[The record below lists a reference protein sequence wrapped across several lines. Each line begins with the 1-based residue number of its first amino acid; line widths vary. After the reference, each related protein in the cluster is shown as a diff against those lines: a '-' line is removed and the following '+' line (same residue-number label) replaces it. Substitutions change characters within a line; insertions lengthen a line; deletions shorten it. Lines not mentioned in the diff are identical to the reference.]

1 MDFTLTADGAAADV
15 RLRAAGTHN
24 IYNALAAAAA
34 ALAVGMPL
42 DAVKF
47 GLDDFS
53 PVAMRSEIKEVEGRT
68 VLADYYNANPASME
82 AALGHAGFAFPGQEI
97 DRRARRHARA
107 WARPPRTP
115 TGKSAGR
122 AARSGVDIVITLGA
136 LAKHIGEGAVEGGMP
151 QERVFEAP
159 AHAEAAELLKK
170 LSGPGDVSPDQGL
183 AGHEDGKDPGGVLM
197 LYHLLYPLRDKFGGF
212 NVFRYITFR
221 SAGAV
226 LTALLVSFIL
236 APSMIAWLRR
246 LKVGQHVRD
255 DGPQTHLTKQGT
267 PTMGGLLIIA
277 ALVSSV
283 LLWSDLTN
291 KYVWVVLFA
300 TLAFGGI
307 GFWDDYLKVVKK
319 RSTGLRAVQKFGL
332 QIAASLAIG
341 IFPLLQPE
349 RPEQHHPVRAVHES
363 SCSSIWAGFTFPL
376 WSVVIVGSSNAV
388 NLTDGLDGL
397 AIGLV
402 GIASTANAVIV
413 YLGGN
418 KIIADYLKI
427 LYIPGSGE
435 LAIFC
440 GAMLGA
446 SLGFLWYN
454 AHPAEVFMGDVGS
467 LSLGGA
473 LGTLAVVTKH
483 ELILVIVGGIFVAE
497 TVSVMLQ
504 VASYKLTGKRIFKMA
519 PVHHHFEQIGWPESK
534 VIVRFWIVGIILAL
548 ISIGSLKLR

>member
-1 MDFTLTADGAAADV
+1 
-15 RLRAAGTHN
+15 
-24 IYNALAAAAA
+24 
-34 ALAVGMPL
+34 
-42 DAVKF
+42 
-47 GLDDFS
+47 
-53 PVAMRSEIKEVEGRT
+53 
-68 VLADYYNANPASME
+68 
-82 AALGHAGFAFPGQEI
+82 
-97 DRRARRHARA
+97 
-107 WARPPRTP
+107 
-115 TGKSAGR
+115 
-122 AARSGVDIVITLGA
+122 
-136 LAKHIGEGAVEGGMP
+136 
-151 QERVFEAP
+151 
-159 AHAEAAELLKK
+159 
-170 LSGPGDVSPDQGL
+170 
-183 AGHEDGKDPGGVLM
+183 M
-197 LYHLLYPLRDKFGGF
+197 LYHLLYPLRDAFSGF

-226 LTALLVSFIL
+226 LTALIVSFL
-236 APSMIAWLRR
+236 LGPSMIAWLRR
-246 LKVGQHVRD
+246 LKVGQQVRG

-277 ALVSSV
+277 SLATSV

-319 RSTGLRAVQKFGL
+319 HSTGLRAFQKFGL

-341 IFPLLQPE
+341 IFLYKFSGDHEATFLSVPFMKSLLLDLGWFYVPF
-349 RPEQHHPVRAVHES
+349 VA
-363 SCSSIWAGFTFPL
+363 
-376 WSVVIVGSSNAV
+376 VVIVGSSNAV

-402 GIASTANAVIV
+402 GIAATANAVIV

-435 LAIFC
+435 LVIFC

-483 ELILVIVGGIFVAE
+483 ELILVVVGGIFVAE
-497 TVSVMLQ
+497 TLSVILQ
-504 VASYKLTGKRIFKMA
+504 VASYKLTGKRVFRMA
-519 PVHHHFEQIGWPESK
+519 PIHHHFEQIGWPESK
-534 VIVRFWIVGIILAL
+534 VITRFWIIGIILAL
-548 ISIGSLKLR
+548 MSIGSLKLR

>member
-1 MDFTLTADGAAADV
+1 
-15 RLRAAGTHN
+15 
-24 IYNALAAAAA
+24 
-34 ALAVGMPL
+34 
-42 DAVKF
+42 
-47 GLDDFS
+47 
-53 PVAMRSEIKEVEGRT
+53 
-68 VLADYYNANPASME
+68 
-82 AALGHAGFAFPGQEI
+82 
-97 DRRARRHARA
+97 
-107 WARPPRTP
+107 
-115 TGKSAGR
+115 
-122 AARSGVDIVITLGA
+122 
-136 LAKHIGEGAVEGGMP
+136 
-151 QERVFEAP
+151 
-159 AHAEAAELLKK
+159 
-170 LSGPGDVSPDQGL
+170 
-183 AGHEDGKDPGGVLM
+183 M
-197 LYHLLYPLRDKFGGF
+197 LYHLLYPLHGKITGF

-226 LTALLVSFIL
+226 ITALLVTFML

-246 LKVGQHVRD
+246 LKVGQHVRN
-255 DGPQTHLTKQGT
+255 DGPQTHLSKQGT

-291 KYVWVVLFA
+291 KYVWAVLFA

-319 RSTGLRAVQKFGL
+319 QSLGLRAFQKFGL
-332 QIAASLAIG
+332 QIVASAGIG
-341 IFPLLQPE
+341 FFLYYNPGDPNSTYLSVPFMKQLFIDLGWFYLPF
-349 RPEQHHPVRAVHES
+349 VV
-363 SCSSIWAGFTFPL
+363 
-376 WSVVIVGSSNAV
+376 VVIVGSSNAV

-435 LAIFC
+435 LVIFC
-440 GAMLGA
+440 GALLGA

-483 ELILVIVGGIFVAE
+483 ELILVITGGIFVAE

-504 VASYKLTGKRIFKMA
+504 VASYKLTGRRIFKMA
-519 PVHHHFEQIGWPESK
+519 PIHHHFEQIGWPESK
-534 VIVRFWIVGIILAL
+534 VIARFWIIGIILAL
-548 ISIGSLKLR
+548 VSISSLKLR

>member
-1 MDFTLTADGAAADV
+1 
-15 RLRAAGTHN
+15 
-24 IYNALAAAAA
+24 
-34 ALAVGMPL
+34 
-42 DAVKF
+42 
-47 GLDDFS
+47 
-53 PVAMRSEIKEVEGRT
+53 
-68 VLADYYNANPASME
+68 
-82 AALGHAGFAFPGQEI
+82 
-97 DRRARRHARA
+97 
-107 WARPPRTP
+107 
-115 TGKSAGR
+115 
-122 AARSGVDIVITLGA
+122 
-136 LAKHIGEGAVEGGMP
+136 
-151 QERVFEAP
+151 
-159 AHAEAAELLKK
+159 
-170 LSGPGDVSPDQGL
+170 
-183 AGHEDGKDPGGVLM
+183 M
-197 LYHLLYPLRDKFGGF
+197 LYHLLYPLHTVFSGF
-212 NVFRYITFR
+212 NVFKYITFR

-226 LTALLVSFIL
+226 LTALIVSFL
-236 APSMIAWLRR
+236 FGEPMIAWLRR

-255 DGPQTHLTKQGT
+255 DGPQTHLSKQGT

-277 ALVSSV
+277 ALVSSA

-319 RSTGLRAVQKFGL
+319 QSKGLNVKEKFGL
-332 QIAASLAIG
+332 QILASLMIG
-341 IFPLLQPE
+341 FFLYHNPGDPNSTQLSVPFMKQFLLDLGWFYIPF
-349 RPEQHHPVRAVHES
+349 VAV
-363 SCSSIWAGFTFPL
+363 
-376 WSVVIVGSSNAV
+376 VVVGSSNAV

-402 GIASTANAVIV
+402 GIASTANAVLV

-418 KIIADYLKI
+418 RIIADYLKI

-440 GAMLGA
+440 GALLGA

-483 ELILVIVGGIFVAE
+483 ELILVVVGGIFVAE
-497 TVSVMLQ
+497 TISVALQ

-519 PVHHHFEQIGWPESK
+519 PIHHHFEQIGWPESK

-548 ISIGSLKLR
+548 VSIGSLKLR

>member
-1 MDFTLTADGAAADV
+1 
-15 RLRAAGTHN
+15 
-24 IYNALAAAAA
+24 
-34 ALAVGMPL
+34 
-42 DAVKF
+42 
-47 GLDDFS
+47 
-53 PVAMRSEIKEVEGRT
+53 
-68 VLADYYNANPASME
+68 
-82 AALGHAGFAFPGQEI
+82 
-97 DRRARRHARA
+97 
-107 WARPPRTP
+107 
-115 TGKSAGR
+115 
-122 AARSGVDIVITLGA
+122 
-136 LAKHIGEGAVEGGMP
+136 
-151 QERVFEAP
+151 
-159 AHAEAAELLKK
+159 
-170 LSGPGDVSPDQGL
+170 
-183 AGHEDGKDPGGVLM
+183 M
-197 LYHLLYPLRDKFGGF
+197 LYYLLYPLRDKFVGF

-226 LTALLVSFIL
+226 LTALLVSFLL
-236 APSMIAWLRR
+236 APAVIAWLRR
-246 LKVGQHVRD
+246 LKVGQHVRN

-267 PTMGGLLIIA
+267 PTMGGLLILA

-283 LLWSDLTN
+283 ILWSDLAN

-319 RSTGLRAVQKFGL
+319 RSTGLRAFQKFGL
-332 QIAASLAIG
+332 QIMASLAIAFFLYFDKSDPNSTILSLPFMKQLFLDLG
-341 IFPLLQPE
+341 WFYMPFVVI
-349 RPEQHHPVRAVHES
+349 
-363 SCSSIWAGFTFPL
+363 
-376 WSVVIVGSSNAV
+376 VIVGSSNAV

-418 KIIADYLKI
+418 RVIANYLNI

-483 ELILVIVGGIFVAE
+483 ELILIIVGGIFVAE

-519 PVHHHFEQIGWPESK
+519 PIHHHFEQIGWPESK
-534 VIVRFWIVGIILAL
+534 VIVRFWVVGIILAL

>member
-1 MDFTLTADGAAADV
+1 
-15 RLRAAGTHN
+15 
-24 IYNALAAAAA
+24 
-34 ALAVGMPL
+34 
-42 DAVKF
+42 
-47 GLDDFS
+47 
-53 PVAMRSEIKEVEGRT
+53 
-68 VLADYYNANPASME
+68 
-82 AALGHAGFAFPGQEI
+82 
-97 DRRARRHARA
+97 
-107 WARPPRTP
+107 
-115 TGKSAGR
+115 
-122 AARSGVDIVITLGA
+122 
-136 LAKHIGEGAVEGGMP
+136 
-151 QERVFEAP
+151 
-159 AHAEAAELLKK
+159 
-170 LSGPGDVSPDQGL
+170 
-183 AGHEDGKDPGGVLM
+183 M
-197 LYHLLYPLRDKFGGF
+197 LYHLLYPLQKYFSGF

-221 SAGAV
+221 SAMAV
-226 LTALLVSFIL
+226 LTALIVSFAL
-236 APSMIAWLRR
+236 GPSVIAWLRR

-255 DGPQTHLTKQGT
+255 DGPQSHLTKQGT
-267 PTMGGLLIIA
+267 PTMGGVLIIA
-277 ALVSSV
+277 ALISSA

-307 GFWDDYLKVVKK
+307 VFWDDYLKVVKK
-319 RSTGLRAVQKFGL
+319 QSTGLRAYQKFGL
-332 QIAASLAIG
+332 QIAASVAIG
-341 IFPLLQPE
+341 IFLYK
-349 RPEQHHPVRAVHES
+349 PVDPYSTHLSVPFMKQLFINLGWFYIPFVA
-363 SCSSIWAGFTFPL
+363 
-376 WSVVIVGSSNAV
+376 VVIVGSSNAV

-435 LAIFC
+435 LVIFC
-440 GAMLGA
+440 SAMLGA

-483 ELILVIVGGIFVAE
+483 ELILIVVGGIFVME
-497 TVSVMLQ
+497 TISVILQ
-504 VASYKLTGKRIFKMA
+504 VASYKLTGKRIFRMA
-519 PVHHHFEQIGWPESK
+519 PIHHHFEQIGWPESK

>member
-1 MDFTLTADGAAADV
+1 
-15 RLRAAGTHN
+15 
-24 IYNALAAAAA
+24 
-34 ALAVGMPL
+34 
-42 DAVKF
+42 
-47 GLDDFS
+47 
-53 PVAMRSEIKEVEGRT
+53 
-68 VLADYYNANPASME
+68 
-82 AALGHAGFAFPGQEI
+82 
-97 DRRARRHARA
+97 
-107 WARPPRTP
+107 
-115 TGKSAGR
+115 
-122 AARSGVDIVITLGA
+122 
-136 LAKHIGEGAVEGGMP
+136 
-151 QERVFEAP
+151 
-159 AHAEAAELLKK
+159 
-170 LSGPGDVSPDQGL
+170 
-183 AGHEDGKDPGGVLM
+183 M
-197 LYHLLYPLRDKFGGF
+197 LYHLLYPLRTAFAGF

-226 LTALLVSFIL
+226 LTSLLVSFLLGPMVIER
-236 APSMIAWLRR
+236 LRR
-246 LKVGQHVRD
+246 LKVGQQIRN

-267 PTMGGLLIIA
+267 PTMGGVLIIA

-291 KYVWVVLFA
+291 TYVWIVLLA
-300 TLAFGGI
+300 ALAFGGI
-307 GFWDDYLKVVKK
+307 GFWDDYLKVAKK

-332 QIAASLAIG
+332 QILASLAIG
-341 IFPLLQPE
+341 FFLYHNPADPNSTRLSVPFLKRMFLDLGWFYVPF
-349 RPEQHHPVRAVHES
+349 VV
-363 SCSSIWAGFTFPL
+363 
-376 WSVVIVGSSNAV
+376 VVIVGSSNAV

-402 GIASTANAVIV
+402 GIAATANAVIV

-435 LAIFC
+435 LTIFC
-440 GAMLGA
+440 GALLGS

-483 ELILVIVGGIFVAE
+483 ELILVIVGGIFVVE

-504 VASYKLTGKRIFKMA
+504 VMSYKLTGRRIFRMA
-519 PVHHHFEQIGWPESK
+519 PIHHHFEQIGWPESK

-548 ISIGSLKLR
+548 MSIGSLKLR